1 MIIVLSIL
9 LRIMASIYPFDI
21 FKPLV
26 IAVFVLLRIL
36 WYLQTFGH
44 CSVCPSSYPLIS
56 SNLWSLQ
63 CLSFFVSFGIFKPL
77 VIAVFVLLRI
87 LWYLQTFGHCSVCP
101 SSYPLIS
108 SNLWSLQCLSFFVS
122 FGIFKPL
129 VIAVFVLLRILWYLQ
144 TFGHCSVCPS
154 SYPLVS
160 SKCS

>member
-1 MIIVLSIL
+1 VIYSYRVHSVFSGVPIAQFVIVCVVLWRLLLVLLSLFLMIIVLSIL

-63 CLSFFVSFGIFKPL
+63 CLSFFVSFGIFKMFL
-77 VIAVFVLLRI
+77 TLSEYI
-87 LWYLQTFGHCSVCP
+87 LNSTCKSWFYAIVQ
-101 SSYPLIS
+101 
-108 SNLWSLQCLSFFVS
+108 QCTRFL
-122 FGIFKPL
+122 
-129 VIAVFVLLRILWYLQ
+129 
-144 TFGHCSVCPS
+144 
-154 SYPLVS
+154 
-160 SKCS
+160 